1 MLTDFE
7 IRYILNLVEK
17 DAKNAKIDYERAV
30 NAKNAPFEDILKLS
44 KMRKARESIAY
55 MVKKSIV
62 NDVGKEI
69 E

>member
-17 DAKNAKIDYERAV
+17 DAKNAKRDYDRAV
-30 NAKNAPFEDILKLS
+30 NAENTPFEDILKLS
-44 KMRKARESIAY
+44 KMRRARESIAY
-55 MVKKSIV
+55 MVKKSIK
-62 NDVGKEI
+62 NGMGEEI